1 MVFRA
6 AQDVSML
13 IAKKSYAKAIELIK
27 EQLKTQRSDPRLRMQ
42 LADVLVLSGKGKEAV
57 MILTPLADEFA
68 KEGFAAKAIAVLKK
82 IQKIDPSRREVEAK
96 LAGLIQEKQQQ
107 ATATVAPQPSG
118 PTFEIG
124 MEEIGFEA
132 PGGSVAVPSPV
143 RREPPPPPEP
153 EIDLSMAPAV
163 APAAAPPA
171 PAPRPAPP
179 APRPAP
185 PAAPP
190 APDLMIEEAG
200 IELESEAEPVLAV
213 APEPIALFES
223 EPEVAVSPEPE
234 APVAAEPVV
243 PVVPEPAP
251 EPVRPVI
258 ILEPEPQVERE
269 PVAAPEPIVAAS
281 AEPEFVL
288 DDDAFEIDA
297 ETAPLDSDE
306 PVVAEPV
313 PVEGEPITD
322 DLFVDELMSVLED
335 AFPSGL
341 EAPFTE
347 PIAPQAGGS
356 AQIVVS
362 PLFRHFSVDEMVA
375 VIAGLHLANYRRGHV
390 IIREGEPGDRLFML
404 SSGKVKAFK
413 KSAAGKQVPIAE
425 LEEGAFFG
433 EGAILTGRP
442 RTASIVATTDVE
454 LLELDRPT
462 LDSICQAH
470 PHVMD
475 VMREFAAQRAA
486 SR

>member
-1 MVFRA
+1 MALRA
-6 AQDVSML
+6 AQDISNL

-68 KEGFAAKAIAVLKK
+68 KEGFAAKAIAVLKR

-96 LAGLIQEKQQQ
+96 LAGLIQEKQQL
-107 ATATVAPQPSG
+107 ATAAAPSPAA
-118 PTFEIG
+118 PAFEIG

-132 PGGSVAVPSPV
+132 PGGSIAVATDEGPGPALPEPEISISRVTPASPAVVPV
-143 RREPPPPPEP
+143 RREEP
-153 EIDLSMAPAV
+153 HAAP
-163 APAAAPPA
+163 PPA
-171 PAPRPAPP
+171 PA
-179 APRPAP
+179 
-185 PAAPP
+185 
-190 APDLMIEEAG
+190 LELEVEEAG
-200 IELESEAEPVLAV
+200 IELESEAEPVLDA
-213 APEPIALFES
+213 APEPFALAES
-223 EPEVAVSPEPE
+223 APEV
-234 APVAAEPVV
+234 PVAAEPLIPVV
-243 PVVPEPAP
+243 AEPAPVVPEPAP
-251 EPVRPVI
+251 ERPVV
-258 ILEPEPQVERE
+258 ILEPEPEPGLAVE
-269 PVAAPEPIVAAS
+269 AEPIVAAA

-288 DDDAFEIDA
+288 DDDEF
-297 ETAPLDSDE
+297 APDKGATPESEE
-306 PVVAEPV
+306 PVVATLAGA
-313 PVEGEPITD
+313 EGEPITD
-322 DLFVDELMSVLED
+322 NLFVDELMSVLED

-347 PIAPQAGGS
+347 PIAPQSGGS

-375 VIAGLHLANYRRGHV
+375 VIAGLHLANYQRGQV

-413 KSAAGKQVPIAE
+413 KSPAGKQVAIAE

-462 LDSICQAH
+462 LDSICRTH